1 MVLDFLGNL
10 GGTIFLI
17 LIIIEA
23 SKRVY
28 EYVRKF
34 NKYKDAYDELRARDK
49 EEEEQENVPK
59 MGFMTT
65 KERDEMEAKLKSC
78 KRA

>member
-1 MVLDFLGNL
+1 MILDFLGNL

-17 LIIIEA
+17 YFIVSA
-23 SKRVY
+23 SKEIY
-28 EYVRKF
+28 NYVKKF
-34 NKYKDAYDELRARDK
+34 NSYKDAYEELKARDK